1 MSGTNDVKNTVLKKD
16 SVPGKPIKTRVWE
29 AFSLCEQFEI
39 DLIVDV
45 FNAKFISGYVK

>member
-16 SVPGKPIKTRVWE
+16 IKTRVWE

>member
-1 MSGTNDVKNTVLKKD
+1 MSGTNDVKNIAKPKD
-16 SVPGKPIKTRVWE
+16 LKTRVWE